1 MDFEVTPNKWT
12 ITNLNMQMR
21 FNALIKVTVPRSSS
35 VYQKYKNGLGEGPVW
50 DYFDLDFKQYCI
62 KTIIY
67 IDTILH

>member
-35 VYQKYKNGLGEGPVW
+35 VYHKFKNGGPVW

-62 KTIIY
+62 KTII
-67 IDTILH
+67 H